1 MNSPIGNQVPLLAQ
15 AQGLYDQIETHDK
28 PTARNMILLHNQ
40 LVKILRSI
48 HCEIQNTGTHNYS
61 FLVFS
66 DEEFLMLPG
75 IHVPAV
81 PANPNATPP
90 TLAVPI
96 QPGQAL
102 VLPSDVGITPALSTV
117 AGLHSFN
124 FDRGQW
130 NLYQQVINLTLLC
143 IQKAYPNGGHFLD
156 MMDEF
161 GCLNDSPLDVYNAL
175 WNLAIPQEEKD
186 AYIIENEDELK
197 REYDPSQPVNMY
209 YNAIQLAVSTLKR
222 LGEPALPRI
231 VIRNCLSEF
240 RKHADLSRT
249 CNKWI
254 RDQTGLQPTWNEF
267 KQYFSKA
274 IRLIEND
281 PSTKRSLDMANSV
294 QESVATNSTDIQT
307 MAGALIPLKDT
318 ITTLEKEIAAL
329 KMTTQAPLANAAT
342 TPSPSAYDQLL
353 AKYENYKRSNPS
365 NGGRGGR
372 GGGRGG
378 GRSAGRGGRGGRGT
392 DGARTYVKHRNDL
405 PDIQGWGKERSQRN
419 NPDSN
424 EWCHSC
430 GFDVIH
436 NSTNCRHRLDGH
448 DATAVWTDR
457 TRLPTSGSPRNCH
470 FIVSPS

>member
-274 IRLIEND
+274 IRLIKND

-342 TPSPSAYDQLL
+342 TPL
-353 AKYENYKRSNPS
+353 A
-365 NGGRGGR
+365 
-372 GGGRGG
+372 
-378 GRSAGRGGRGGRGT
+378 
-392 DGARTYVKHRNDL
+392 
-405 PDIQGWGKERSQRN
+405 
-419 NPDSN
+419 
-424 EWCHSC
+424 
-430 GFDVIH
+430 
-436 NSTNCRHRLDGH
+436 
-448 DATAVWTDR
+448 
-457 TRLPTSGSPRNCH
+457 
-470 FIVSPS
+470 